1 MFNSFGDI
9 STSLSLMFIFIF
21 RFVFVFVK
29 LAVML
34 GKETQGDEAQPQ
46 VFIFNIF
53 LQKKLTRIVAVSK

>member
-1 MFNSFGDI
+1 
-9 STSLSLMFIFIF
+9 MFIFIF

-46 VFIFNIF
+46 VFISPFFFSEKN
-53 LQKKLTRIVAVSK
+53 LQEL

>member
-1 MFNSFGDI
+1 
-9 STSLSLMFIFIF
+9 MFIFIF

-46 VFIFNIF
+46 VFIFNIV
-53 LQKKLTRIVAVSK
+53 LQKKLSRIRAVSK